1 MARRLRGGRCR
12 GGRGGGPPTGRA
24 LALLVPLWLCAAG
37 GGGGGAAAPV
47 YNLSLAVDEGLP
59 AETLVGDIR
68 AGLPAGAGPPG
79 GFLLSEGSGESAVL
93 ADFHVQAETGI
104 IRTAR
109 RLDRER
115 RARYSFA
122 AATLRGEV
130 VQVEIAVTD
139 VNDHPPRF
147 PRDCLQLN
155 ISELSPPGTAF
166 RLPAARDPDAGRF
179 GTQGY
184 ALLEEGG
191 AAGEPPLFQL
201 RYGRPEPLELV
212 LLRRLDRERAEAHR
226 LVVEAWDGGS
236 PRRRGRLRVSVR
248 VLDENDNAPAFSRG
262 EYRARLREDA
272 PPGTAVC
279 RLRATDPDLG
289 ANGEVRY
296 AINRRQSDPDGY
308 FAVEERS
315 GVLRL
320 RRPLDR
326 EARALHRLVVEA
338 RDGGAQP
345 EVSSALVSVA
355 VLDVNDNRPA
365 IRLLYLTESG
375 GPRVSEGARPGDY
388 VARVSVS
395 DADESGGAEGAE
407 GGGGGIALALLGGDG
422 AFALR
427 PAGAGIF
434 FLCVAGPL
442 DRESRDL
449 YELRLVATDGG
460 APPLSAEEPLLL
472 RVADLNDEA
481 PAFPQPHYRAA
492 VSEAASPGT
501 AVLRLSASDADE
513 PGSPNAEVRYALEG
527 EPAALALLRID
538 ARSGAVSTR
547 ARLDRERQAALELR
561 VVARDGGRP
570 PRAAACRLSVRVED
584 ANDNEPRFERQVY
597 RGRLPEHAAPG
608 RCLLQVKATDADADQ
623 FGEIEYFLYDGFH
636 YYEKSKAFQI
646 DPHTGQICVSQDI
659 DREGDPTTYDLL
671 VKATDGGGLSAQAF
685 VRIEIEDINDNQP
698 VFEQAVYVTSISSHT
713 QPGTEIINVVATD
726 RDSGIYGVV
735 TYELVPGEFSSF
747 FTVDTSTGI
756 IYLISALGHLER
768 HALFLTVSARDGGGL
783 PSAINAAVTVNILQT
798 ASAPAIFERSRYT
811 FSVPEDAPED
821 SLIGTVK
828 AREPPNSL
836 EVVSYRISSGDPHG
850 RFSIDPQFGIIRTKK
865 QLDHETQ
872 SVVVLTV
879 QSQLG
884 NSPVYSSTQ
893 VNISVID
900 INDNPPVFLTKSDKV
915 TISNT
920 QLPGTAVYIAHA
932 EDKDSGLNGAIK
944 YSIASKQSNAF
955 SIDPSLGVVNLTR
968 TVFTDKQQEYTLH
981 IAAEDR
987 GSPPLTSLL
996 MLTVIIEEQKMGL
1009 TLVFQNLV
1017 YQVEISEATSPGARI
1032 LQVQAHSLDPHS
1044 VTSKLVYSLEPS
1056 TDSVAFGISSDSGW
1070 IYLRKRLNYECAQ
1083 ILSVR
1088 ALVSTSEDE
1097 NLRQNASTSVIVNVL
1112 DENDNSPMFMRESY
1126 FFEMEEN
1133 PIPRGVVGTIT
1144 AVDKDSGRNGQLSY
1158 FLLSDGKYFKINSNT
1173 GEIINWVA
1181 LDREKQAHHQLT
1193 VLVTDHGSPRL
1204 NATAAVYIAVRDLND
1219 NKPLFPQAAPG
1230 QELHLKVLE
1239 GQPSGTLITTVF
1251 AKDFDSGNNGV
1262 VLYSIESE
1270 EDTGYFQID
1279 AVSGELRTT
1288 RSLSHAERSDYR
1300 MMVTA
1305 RDQGVPSLQGHAAVY
1320 IQVIP
1325 LPNGRSVFSQDFKH
1339 FVVPENFKPA
1349 QVLNSLKWPDNHL
1362 TTNRKLH
1369 FSIAKDDDDDVHFE
1383 IDSLTGDLFLSK
1395 ELDYETASH
1404 FLLQVII
1411 KDYNNN
1417 PPQNN
1422 TVFLSIDV
1430 EDQNDHSPYFQDDF
1444 VVIGIEEN
1452 VPVGTLVYTFNAK
1465 DGDGSFLN
1473 SKIQYSLEMSNM
1485 GENPFLIHPLYGTLT
1500 TAFPLDREIT
1510 RSVIVTVSAADQ
1522 AINLTDRRLDSLAVK
1537 IVILDIND
1545 NSPSFKSSPLSY
1557 VVEDV
1562 EVGFLVHRI
1571 IAKDPDEGRNGQVT
1585 YHILSGNENKAFVL
1599 DKITGL
1605 LTTAQLLDRE
1615 IQEHYSLTVMALDDG
1630 SPALSATQVL
1640 TIIVLDVNDETPIFL
1655 KQLYEAAVR
1664 ENQDPGEFVI
1674 KVEAVDRDA
1683 GLNSLLRY
1691 EVLPGTGYEK
1701 FKMNSDSGEL
1711 VTTASMD
1718 RETQEVF
1725 SIKVLVRDSGTPSLS
1740 STVTVI
1746 CTVLDENDHSP
1757 TFLLPASEIRIPE
1770 NQQPSVI
1777 YITRAVDMD
1786 DGNNGALKYKIIG
1799 GNVGEYFTLNN
1810 TSGKLLVTRSLDRE
1824 DVSNFTLVIECHDL
1838 GSPSRSSTAQLYL
1851 TVLDE
1856 NDHSPLFAKTQYQ
1869 ISVREDLEEGSA
1881 ILDLFASD
1889 EDDGLNGEVTYS
1901 LIDDTFGTFAI
1912 DSVTGSIVTTKALD
1926 RETKSQYTFRAVAS
1940 DCSTHLPRSTTVTV
1954 VVHVDDV
1961 NDNDP
1966 IFLQNPIRA
1975 FVPAET
1981 PVNETVAT
1989 VRAEDV
1995 DLGSNGAVVFSL
2007 MIAETVFQIDAK
2019 TGDIILQEPLA
2030 SKDFSTQLLVMASDQ
2045 GISPRTATA
2054 MVIIFTE
2061 EQEEEISFSR
2071 SLYEAS
2077 VPENSAAGTSFL
2089 TVEAFERKYTGE
2101 NIKYSIFSDKES
2113 IFSIHPITGAIT
2125 VKEPKFLDY
2134 EVKNKIHLSVLAENS
2149 LNSAL
2154 CGVTVLIQDV
2164 NDNVPKFEQSYYKAS
2179 VWEGQ
2184 SPKTDIIQVFATDF
2198 DSGLNGETEYSI
2210 LSGNENALFLIDSV
2224 RGILT
2229 TNTVLDHENTS
2240 SYRLVVQAADKGNPR
2255 LSATSIVRIQVLDV
2269 NDNAPVVQPLGEV
2282 EVPENAL
2289 PGFTV
2294 TRVSA
2299 SDADSRPALQ
2309 FGFIYDNSP
2318 GMKFAIDQHT
2328 GVVTVVE
2335 PLDFEETAVYKL
2347 RIIVSD
2353 SVHETE
2359 AELTILVL
2367 DVNDNPPVF
2376 TQDSYQV
2383 SLSELI
2389 SMDATVLTVSA
2400 VDRDLEHNGMISY
2413 KILSSSEGFSI
2424 DHKNGSVFASGPV
2437 TQLEKISIIQLL
2449 IEATDG
2455 GSPTLSAVTSVEVHV
2470 EDVNNYA
2477 PQFTRVLY
2485 NLSVSEDASVG
2496 ESVLTFSA
2504 IDCDWTRE
2512 NTYVEYSIIDGNAE
2526 NLFCVETSVMESE
2539 TSYKLVGSLVLSN
2552 VLDRETASSHRL
2564 ILLAS
2569 DRGTPSLNSTATVLI
2584 TVLDVNDN
2592 SPVFSSPEYHIHV
2605 KESIPVGSH
2614 ITEVSANDCDAG
2626 TNAEITYAII
2636 SGNDRGHFRLDGKTG
2651 SVDLMK
2657 TLDYEDTMKFTLIIQ
2672 ATDGG
2677 ADVKNVAFSVVLI
2690 SVLDDNDYAPLFLF
2704 PSLSCIVSENL
2715 PTFSFV
2721 CAVNALDFDKGSYGH
2736 LTYSIQSS
2744 CLAHREAPRDH
2755 DMFFIDPL
2763 TGDIHTKQMFDY
2775 ESRNRYCLII
2785 QAKDKGDSL
2794 ATVTVQ
2800 VDIEGR
2806 DEFDPVFT
2814 QDQYFFNLP
2823 KKNEAGQLLGRVT
2836 ASDSD
2841 GGLDG
2846 VVHYSLLKTSP
2857 FFSVNQTSGN
2867 IYLTQTVHRKK
2878 NGSKRNDDT
2887 LELLVRAHSPKIESK
2902 FAVCTVLVNVSSSS
2916 ESYPIVSAYSLTVSI
2931 SVSLI
2936 VFLLLAVSLIA
2947 LILRHKRKAL
2957 MNSCVKKEAVSSSAT
2972 DMNSASKDKD
2982 CQKIQSTESSMLP
2995 MGAIAEWLSLAGIGE
3010 GKGDG
3015 VPCRHSDS
3023 SGHGSAEGETAED
3036 EEIKRINEHPC
3047 RKSTGSVLSEH
3058 GSRVPD
3064 SGIPRESDQL
3074 SCQSGEMDVMATT
3087 QSMER
3092 VQAIK
3097 GEGREEACDTAYA
3110 RKMLSQTLKKIGIK
3124 EKDIMTDLTRE
3135 HVLMSD
3141 REDSGYDSLATLG
3154 TSDEDL
3160 RGGYNW
3166 DYVLSLEPRFQP
3178 LASVFN
3184 DIAKLK
3190 DENVHIHSFPKEKTS
3205 LVFPPPL
3212 ITSVAQPGIR
3222 TVPPRMP
3229 NIISGQA
3236 FKNYPRSPLIHNL
3249 GYPPPAMTP
3258 SFSPS
3263 LSLLTVQTPT
3273 ASPVMSDGKMIGPCH
3288 IDLSHELA
3296 TEEEIQV

>member
-1 MARRLRGGRCR
+1 MARRLRAGRCR
-12 GGRGGGPPTGRA
+12 AGQDGAPPTGRA
-24 LALLVPLWLCAAG
+24 LALLLPLWLCAAG
-37 GGGGGAAAPV
+37 GGAAPV

-68 AGLPAGAGPPG
+68 AGLPPGSDPLG

-93 ADFHVQAETGI
+93 ADFHVQPETGI

-147 PRDCLQLN
+147 PKDSLQLN

-166 RLPAARDPDAGRF
+166 RLPAARDPDAGGF

-201 RYGRPEPLELV
+201 RYVRPEPLELV
-212 LLRRLDRERAEAHR
+212 LLRRLDRERADVHR

-248 VLDENDNAPAFSRG
+248 VLDENDNAPAFSRD

-345 EVSSALVSVA
+345 EVSSVLVSVA
-355 VLDVNDNRPA
+355 VLDVNDNRPS
-365 IRLLYLTESG
+365 IRLLYLTETG

-395 DADESGGAEGAE
+395 DADEEGAE
-407 GGGGGIALALLGGDG
+407 GDGGGIALALLGGDG

-427 PAGAGIF
+427 TAGAGVF

-460 APPLSAEEPLLL
+460 TPPLSAEEPLLL
-472 RVADLNDEA
+472 RVADLNDET

-527 EPAALALLRID
+527 DAAALALLRID

-561 VVARDGGRP
+561 VVARDGGVP

-584 ANDNEPRFERQVY
+584 ANDNEPRFERAVY
-597 RGRLPEHAAPG
+597 RARMPEHAARG
-608 RCLLQVKATDADADQ
+608 RRLLQVKATDADADQ
-623 FGEIEYFLYDGFH
+623 FGEIEYSLYDGFNF
-636 YYEKSKAFQI
+636 YEKSKAFQI
-646 DPHTGQICVSQDI
+646 DPHTGQIFVSQDI

-698 VFEQAVYVTSISSHT
+698 VFEQDTYVTSISSHT
-713 QPGTEIINVVATD
+713 HPGTEIINVAATD
-726 RDSGIYGVV
+726 RDSGIFGIV

-747 FTVDTSTGI
+747 FTVDSSTGI
-756 IYLISALGHLER
+756 IYLTSALGHIA
-768 HALFLTVSARDGGGL
+768 HSAFFLTVSARDGGGL
-783 PSAINAAVTVNILQT
+783 PSASNAAVTVNVLQT
-798 ASAPAIFERSRYT
+798 VLVPAIFERSRYS

-821 SLIGTVK
+821 SMIGTVK

-836 EVVSYRISSGDPHG
+836 EVVSYRICSGDPHG
-850 RFSIDPQFGIIRTKK
+850 KFSIDPQFGIIRTKK
-865 QLDHETQ
+865 QLDHEAQ

-884 NSPVYSSTQ
+884 DSPVYSSTQ
-893 VNISVID
+893 VNISVTD
-900 INDNPPVFLTKSDKV
+900 INDNPPEFLTKSDKV
-915 TISNT
+915 TISHT
-920 QLPGTAVYIAHA
+920 QPPGTAVYIAHA

-944 YSIASKQSNAF
+944 YSIASKQSDAF

-968 TVFTDKQQEYTLH
+968 TVVAEKQQEYTLH
-981 IAAEDR
+981 IAAEDC

-996 MLTVIIEEQKMGL
+996 MLTVVIEEQKMGP
-1009 TLVFQNLV
+1009 TLVFQSLV
-1017 YQVEISEATSPGARI
+1017 YQIEVSEATSPGAQI

-1044 VTSKLVYSLEPS
+1044 VTSNLRYSLEPS
-1056 TDSVAFGISSDSGW
+1056 TDSVAFGISSDTGW
-1070 IYLRKRLNYECAQ
+1070 IYLRKHLNYECAQ
-1083 ILSVR
+1083 MLCFR
-1088 ALVSTSEDE
+1088 ALVSTSEDK
-1097 NLRQNASTSVIVNVL
+1097 NLRQNASTSIIVNVL
-1112 DENDNSPMFMRESY
+1112 DENDNSPMFLRESY
-1126 FFEMEEN
+1126 FFEIEEN
-1133 PIPRGVVGTIT
+1133 PIPSGVVGTIT

-1158 FLLSDGKYFKINSNT
+1158 FLLSDGKYFKMNSNT
-1173 GEIINWVA
+1173 GEIINWAA
-1181 LDREKQAHHQLT
+1181 LDREEQAHHELQ
-1193 VLVTDHGSPRL
+1193 VLVTDAGQPRRS
-1204 NATAAVYIAVRDLND
+1204 ATATVRIAVHDRND
-1219 NKPLFPQAAPG
+1219 HPPCFPQG
-1230 QELHLKVLE
+1230 VLRRQVLE
-1239 GQPSGTLITTVF
+1239 GQPSGTLVATIF

-1270 EDTGYFQID
+1270 EDIGYFQID

-1288 RSLSHAERSDYR
+1288 RPLSHAERSDYR
-1300 MMVTA
+1300 MMVIA
-1305 RDQGVPSLQGHAAVY
+1305 KDQGMPSLQGHAAVY

-1325 LPNGRSVFSQDFKH
+1325 LPNGRSGFFQNFKH
-1339 FVVPENFKPA
+1339 FVIPENFKPA
-1349 QVLNSLKWPDNHL
+1349 QVLDSLKALSNHL
-1362 TTNRKLH
+1362 ALNRKLH
-1369 FSIAKDDDDDVHFE
+1369 FSIAKDDNVHFE
-1383 IDSLTGDLFLSK
+1383 VDSLTGDLYLSK
-1395 ELDYETASH
+1395 ELDYETDSH

-1411 KDYNNN
+1411 KDYNN
-1417 PPQNN
+1417 PPQNS

-1430 EDQNDHSPYFQDDF
+1430 EDKNDHSPHFQDDF

-1465 DGDGSFLN
+1465 DGDGGFLN
-1473 SKIQYSLEMSNM
+1473 SKIEYSLEISNT

-1500 TAFPLDREIT
+1500 TASPLDREIT
-1510 RSVIVTVSAADQ
+1510 RSVILTVFAEDQ

-1545 NSPSFKSSPLSY
+1545 NSPSFTSSRLSY
-1557 VVEDV
+1557 VMEDV
-1562 EVGFLVHRI
+1562 EVGFLVHHI
-1571 IAKDPDEGRNGQVT
+1571 VAKDPDEGRNGQVT
-1585 YHILSGNENKAFVL
+1585 YHILAGNENKAFVL

-1605 LTTAQLLDRE
+1605 LTTAQFLDRE
-1615 IQEHYSLTVMALDDG
+1615 VQERYSLTVMALDDG

-1640 TIIVLDVNDETPIFL
+1640 TIIVLDVNDEAPGFL
-1655 KQLYEAAVR
+1655 KQLYETAVP
-1664 ENQDPGEFVI
+1664 ENRDPGEFVI
-1674 KVEAVDRDA
+1674 RVEAVDQDA
-1683 GLNSLLRY
+1683 GLNSLLQY
-1691 EVLPGTGYEK
+1691 EILPGAGYEK

-1711 VTTASMD
+1711 VTAASLD

-1757 TFLLPASEIRIPE
+1757 TFLLPPSEIFIPE
-1770 NQQPSVI
+1770 NQQLSVV
-1777 YITRAVDMD
+1777 YIIQAVDMD
-1786 DGNNGALKYKIIG
+1786 AGNNGALRYKITG

-1824 DVSNFTLVIECHDL
+1824 DISNFTLVIECHDL
-1838 GSPSRSSTAQLYL
+1838 GSPLRSSTAQLYL

-1856 NDHSPLFAKTQYQ
+1856 NDHSPLFAKAQYQ
-1869 ISVREDLEEGSA
+1869 ISVTEDLEEGSA
-1881 ILDLFASD
+1881 ILDLSASD
-1889 EDDGLNGEVTYS
+1889 EDAGLNGEVMYS
-1901 LIDDTFGTFAI
+1901 LIDDTYGAFAI
-1912 DSVTGSIVTTKALD
+1912 NSVTGSIVTTKALD

-1940 DCSTHLPRSTTVTV
+1940 DCSTHFPRSTTVSV
-1954 VVHVDDV
+1954 VVHVNDV

-1966 IFLQNPIRA
+1966 GFLQNPIRV

-1981 PVNETVAT
+1981 AVNETVAT

-1995 DLGSNGAVVFSL
+1995 DLGSNGAVVFNL
-2007 MIAETVFQIDAK
+2007 MMAETVFQVDVK
-2019 TGDIILQEPLA
+2019 TGDIILREPLA
-2030 SKDFSTQLLVMASDQ
+2030 SKDFSTQLLVTASDQ
-2045 GISPRTATA
+2045 GITPRTATA
-2054 MVIIFTE
+2054 VVIIFTE
-2061 EQEEEISFSR
+2061 EQEEVISFSH

-2077 VPENSAAGTSFL
+2077 VPENSAAGTSL
-2089 TVEAFERKYTGE
+2089 LRVEAYEHKFTGE
-2101 NIKYSIFSDKES
+2101 DIKYSIFNDQE
-2113 IFSIHPITGAIT
+2113 IFSIHPVTGTIT
-2125 VKEPKFLDY
+2125 VKEPKYLDY
-2134 EVKNKIHLSVLAENS
+2134 EDKRKIHLTVVAENS
-2149 LNSAL
+2149 FNSVF

-2164 NDNVPKFEQSYYKAS
+2164 NDNIPKFEQSYYRTS
-2179 VWEGQ
+2179 IWEGQ
-2184 SPKTDIIQVFATDF
+2184 SPKTDIIQVFATDL

-2210 LSGNENALFLIDSV
+2210 VSGNENATFLIDSA
-2224 RGILT
+2224 RGILA
-2229 TNTVLDHENTS
+2229 TNTGLDYENAS

-2255 LSATSIVRIQVLDV
+2255 LSATTIVRIQVLDV
-2269 NDNAPVVQPLGEV
+2269 NDNAPVVQPLGEA

-2289 PGFTV
+2289 PGFIV
-2294 TRVSA
+2294 TQVSA

-2309 FGFIYDNSP
+2309 FGFIYDKSP
-2318 GMKFAIDQHT
+2318 EMKFAIDQHT
-2328 GVVTVVE
+2328 GVIIVVE
-2335 PLDFEETAVYKL
+2335 PLDFEETAVYTL
-2347 RIIVSD
+2347 HIIVSD
-2353 SVHETE
+2353 SVHQTE

-2367 DVNDNPPVF
+2367 DINDNPPVF
-2376 TQDSYQV
+2376 TQDFYQV
-2383 SLSELI
+2383 NLPELI
-2389 SMDATVLTVSA
+2389 SMDATVLTLSA
-2400 VDRDLEHNGMISY
+2400 IDRDSEHNGMVSY
-2413 KILSSSEGFSI
+2413 KILSSREGFSI
-2424 DHKNGSVFASGPV
+2424 DHKNGSLFFTEPV
-2437 TQLEKISIIQLL
+2437 MQLKNISIIHLL

-2455 GSPTLSAVTSVEVHV
+2455 GSLPLSAVTSIEVHI
-2470 EDVNNYA
+2470 EDVNNCA
-2477 PQFTRVLY
+2477 PRFTKALY
-2485 NLSVSEDASVG
+2485 NLGVSEDASVG
-2496 ESVLTFSA
+2496 ENILLFSA
-2504 IDCDWTRE
+2504 IDCDWMRD
-2512 NTYVEYSIIDGNAE
+2512 NTFVEYSIISGNAE
-2526 NLFCVETSVMESE
+2526 NLFSVETSVRGLE
-2539 TSYKLVGSLVLSN
+2539 TSYKLVGSLVLSRA
-2552 VLDRETASSHRL
+2552 LDRETAASHQL
-2564 ILLAS
+2564 VLLAS

-2592 SPVFSSPEYHIHV
+2592 PPVFSNSEYHVHV
-2605 KESIPVGSH
+2605 KESIPIGSH
-2614 ITEVSANDCDAG
+2614 ITEVSAKDCDAG

-2636 SGNDRGHFRLDGKTG
+2636 SGNDRGHFCLDGRTG
-2651 SVDLMK
+2651 SVNLTK
-2657 TLDYEDTMKFTLIIQ
+2657 ALDYEDTMKFTLVIQ

-2677 ADVKNVAFSVVLI
+2677 TDVKNMAFAVILV

-2704 PSLSCIVSENL
+2704 PSLSCTVSENL

-2721 CAVNALDFDKGSYGH
+2721 CAVCALDFDKGSYGY

-2744 CLAHREAPRDH
+2744 CLTHREAARDH

-2775 ESRNRYCLII
+2775 ESQNRYCLII

-2794 ATVTVQ
+2794 ATTTVQ

-2814 QDQYFFNLP
+2814 QEHYFFNLP
-2823 KKNEAGQLLGRVT
+2823 EKNEAGQLIGRVT

-2846 VVHYSLLKTSP
+2846 VVHYSLLKPSP

-2867 IYLTQTVHRKK
+2867 IYLTQTVHRRK
-2878 NGSKRNDDT
+2878 NGIKRNDDT
-2887 LELLVRAHSPKIESK
+2887 LKLLVRAHSPKIVSR
-2902 FAVCTVLVNVSSSS
+2902 FTACTVFVNVSNSP
-2916 ESYPIVSAYSLTVSI
+2916 ESDPTVSAHSLTVSVSI
-2931 SVSLI
+2931 SLM
-2936 VFLLLAVSLIA
+2936 VFLLLAISLIT
-2947 LILRHKRKAL
+2947 LTLRLKQKDL
-2957 MNSCVKKEAVSSSAT
+2957 MNACVKRNPVSSSAA
-2972 DMNSASKDKD
+2972 DVNSIREDED

-2995 MGAIAEWLSLAGIGE
+2995 MGAIAKWLSLAGLGE
-3010 GKGDG
+3010 GKDDD
-3015 VPCRHSDS
+3015 VSCRHSDS

-3036 EEIKRINEHPC
+3036 EEIKRIYECPC
-3047 RKSTGSVLSEH
+3047 RKSIGSALSEH
-3058 GSRVPD
+3058 GSQLPD
-3064 SGIPRESDQL
+3064 SGIPRQSDQF
-3074 SCQSGEMDVMATT
+3074 SYHSGETDVTATM
-3087 QSMER
+3087 QSMEN
-3092 VQAIK
+3092 VQTIK
-3097 GEGREEACDTAYA
+3097 GESREEACDTAYA
-3110 RKMLSQTLKKIGIK
+3110 HKILSQTLTEIGIK
-3124 EKDIMTDLTRE
+3124 EEGMMTDHTRDY
-3135 HVLMSD
+3135 VLMPD
-3141 REDSGYDSLATLG
+3141 GKDSGYDLLATVG
-3154 TSDEDL
+3154 ISDEDL

-3166 DYVLSLEPRFQP
+3166 DYGLSCEPRFQP

-3184 DIAKLK
+3184 DIAELK
-3190 DENVHIHSFPKEKTS
+3190 DENVHIHSFSQEKKS
-3205 LVFPPPL
+3205 LDFPPPL

-3229 NIISGQA
+3229 NITSGQA
-3236 FKNYPRSPLIHNL
+3236 FNKCPYSPIIHYH
-3249 GYPPPAMTP
+3249 GYPPPTMTP
-3258 SFSPS
+3258 RFSPT
-3263 LSLLTVQTPT
+3263 LSLLTMQTPS
-3273 ASPVMSDGKMIGPCH
+3273 ASPVVSDGKMIGTCL
-3288 IDLSHELA
+3288 IDPSYDLA
-3296 TEEEIQV
+3296 TEEKIQV